1 MLQDI
6 YCLDADG
13 ALFDAALLSAVA
25 ALSHC
30 KSCML
35 SHLVLCMVHSNA
47 CSMANSNSLEI
58 SLAHNPTQPNNIY
71 CLLNFSGS
79 MVKSDVTL

>member
-1 MLQDI
+1 MVNFLNWIIKKYQTYMLQDI

-25 ALSHC
+25 ALSYC

-35 SHLVLCMVHSNA
+35 SHLVLSMVHSNA
-47 CSMANSNSLEI
+47 CSMANSNSLDN
-58 SLAHNPTQPNNIY
+58 SLAHNPT
-71 CLLNFSGS
+71 LH
-79 MVKSDVTL
+79 

>member
-1 MLQDI
+1 MAFFFIMQDI

-30 KSCML
+30 
-35 SHLVLCMVHSNA
+35 N
-47 CSMANSNSLEI
+47 
-58 SLAHNPTQPNNIY
+58 
-71 CLLNFSGS
+71 
-79 MVKSDVTL
+79 

>member
-1 MLQDI
+1 MFSSQLLNDNKMQDI

-30 KSCML
+30 K
-35 SHLVLCMVHSNA
+35 
-47 CSMANSNSLEI
+47 
-58 SLAHNPTQPNNIY
+58 
-71 CLLNFSGS
+71 
-79 MVKSDVTL
+79 